1 MQIVDLT
8 AAAEGLVHQ
17 DFLLL
22 CWIEPNCQT
31 SQLHCL
37 FLFTLFCSQKFYI
50 KYNKFIYSEKINIS
64 MKKRRNNSNNFQ
76 STSSCRYLLQVHLIF
91 VVKYRKKLLNGNL
104 KDDMLQKL
112 FEISKKYDFEIK
124 TMNSD
129 IDHLHML
136 VSMKPSISI
145 SQIVKV
151 LKQESTIYIWKKYKQ
166 LLKLHFWKEHTF
178 WSDGYFVASIG
189 NANEK
194 TI

>member
-1 MQIVDLT
+1 MR
-8 AAAEGLVHQ
+8 
-17 DFLLL
+17 
-22 CWIEPNCQT
+22 
-31 SQLHCL
+31 
-37 FLFTLFCSQKFYI
+37 
-50 KYNKFIYSEKINIS
+50 
-64 MKKRRNNSNNFQ
+64 KRQNSLNNFQ

-104 KDDMLQKL
+104 NDDMLQKL
-112 FEISKKYDFEIK
+112 FDISKRYDFEIK

-136 VSMKPSISI
+136 ISIKPSISV
-145 SQIVKV
+145 SQIVRV
-151 LKQESTIYIWKKYKQ
+151 LKQESTVYIWKKYKQ

-194 TI
+194 TIQKYILEQGNE